1 MEGVTRSNTMK
12 PTIGQKLNNGAVI
25 TSVHKQYPSTACTLW
40 LVAAYWDSEPY
51 TPYIVW
57 DYNSDDHGNAF
68 GGTYCDTETKQLEAF
83 NRRKM
88 ATV

>member
-1 MEGVTRSNTMK
+1 MK

-25 TSVHKQYPSTACTLW
+25 TSVHKQYPAASCTLW
-40 LVAAYWDSEPY
+40 LIAAYWDSEPF

-57 DYNSDDHGNAF
+57 DYNADGNHHGHAF
-68 GGTYCDTETKQLEAF
+68 GGTYCDSADKQLEAF

-88 ATV
+88 TTL